1 MQQALG
7 DAFLL
12 QRELRGGMSRVF
24 VAREKALGRTVVL
37 KVLPP
42 ELAAGISADRFRR
55 EIQVAANLQH
65 PHIVPLL
72 SAGQAGQFLYYTMP
86 YIEGESLRER
96 LTSRGELPIPVAVRI
111 LGEVARALAHAH
123 RHGVIHRDIKPDN
136 ILLTGDDAQVAD
148 FGIAKAI
155 AASSEDAGLTSIG
168 VALGTP
174 LYMAPEQAAADPTTD
189 ARADLYSLGVVAY
202 EMLAGQP
209 PFQGRSAAQLLA
221 AHATERPVPLRER
234 RPAVPVA
241 LGDLIMRLLEKRPAD
256 RPQSVDELLLVL
268 EVSHSASD
276 TVATRRV
283 ADTTWEKPSRRR
295 GRWLVGAAAVAV
307 VLVLVL
313 AALMN
318 RNQPVKID
326 RSVVAV
332 APFRVSGADSS
343 LGYLREGMVDLLAAK
358 LGGTEGIRAANPR
371 GLLAAWRKA
380 AGSTGELSEADA
392 IELAEQ
398 GGAGRLIQGDV
409 VGTRQHITINAA
421 VLQRGSRNV
430 ARASVEGSPDSLP
443 RLVDRL
449 AGQLLALEAGEGE
462 QRLANLTGTSLPAL
476 RAYLEGQALIRR
488 GQFKKARERFEAALQ
503 LDSTFA
509 LAGLGV
515 SRAAVWFGQSA
526 DGPPSVL
533 AWKHRDKLPPVDRAL
548 LDVYLGGRWPAPPR
562 LGDMVA
568 LAERFVQVAPD
579 NPEAWYELGDGLYH
593 YGPLIGIADAHQR
606 ASQAFLR
613 ALAIDSTFAP
623 ALEHGSSL
631 ALSLGDTVGARKAL
645 DRILRIDSTSGR
657 VASQQ
662 WVFAIAVGDSAGRAK
677 AVANEKLVAPFA
689 VTFGLSAGL
698 PLQDVDFVL
707 RRNRARAV
715 TAQEQS
721 WVQETS
727 HANSIITGWPSRAV
741 PLLEVGSQA
750 ERLSVLYF
758 EWRFAGGDSAIGTSA
773 AATLESSIGTP
784 VSSAPGASAAR
795 YAGGLHALERGR
807 LDLAERAL
815 ADLRNPRVP
824 PDSAWLREVPS
835 AYALLLEAG
844 LARKRHSPELPKL
857 LRRLDSALVNPSF
870 FPLAIIGN
878 LIVSRLYEE
887 EGDLPH
893 ALAAIRRRLFDLT
906 LAPEYVTY
914 HREEGRL
921 AAMNGDRQGAATAYR
936 RYLALRSGAEPRLQP
951 QVAQVRGELAALE
964 RESTDR

>member
-7 DAFLL
+7 DAFRLE
-12 QRELRGGMSRVF
+12 RELRGGMSRVF
-24 VAREKALGRTVVL
+24 IAREKALGRTVVL

-42 ELAAGISADRFRR
+42 ELAASISADRFRL

-96 LTSRGELPIPVAVRI
+96 LTSKGELPIPVAVRI

-155 AASSEDAGLTSIG
+155 AASSEYAGLTSIG
-168 VALGTP
+168 LALGTP
-174 LYMAPEQAAADPTTD
+174 LYMAPEQAAADPSTD
-189 ARADLYSLGVVAY
+189 ARADLYALGVVAY

-221 AHATERPVPLRER
+221 AHAIERPVPLRER

-268 EVSHSASD
+268 EVSHSASE

-283 ADTTWEKPSRRR
+283 AQTTWEKPSRRR
-295 GRWLVGAAAVAV
+295 GRWLVGAVAAAV

-371 GLLAAWRKA
+371 GLLAVWRKA
-380 AGSTGELSEADA
+380 ADGEPSEADA

-398 GGAGRLIQGDV
+398 VGAGRLIQGDV

-488 GQFKKARERFEAALQ
+488 GQFKKATERFEAALL

-515 SRAAVWFGQSA
+515 SRAGGWLGQPA
-526 DGPPSVL
+526 DGPGSVL
-533 AWKHRDKLPPVDRAL
+533 AWRHRDKLPPVDRAL
-548 LDVYLGGRWPAPPR
+548 LDVYLGGRWPAPP
-562 LGDMVA
+562 LAGDMVT

-613 ALAIDSTFAP
+613 ALALDSTFAP
-623 ALEHGSSL
+623 ALEHGSSV
-631 ALSLGDTVGARKAL
+631 ALSLGDTVGARTAL
-645 DRILRIDSTSGR
+645 DRMLRIDSTSGR
-657 VASQQ
+657 VASAQ
-662 WVFAIAVGDSAGRAK
+662 WQLAMAVGDTALRAR
-677 AVANEKLVAPFA
+677 ALGNEKLVAPI
-689 VTFGLSAGL
+689 VLSMGLSAGL
-698 PLQDVDFVL
+698 PLHDLDLVL
-707 RRNRARAV
+707 RRSRAKAA
-715 TAQEQS
+715 TAREQGLAQL
-721 WVQETS
+721 VS
-727 HANSIITGWPSRAV
+727 HLNSIITGRPSGAM
-741 PLLEVGSQA
+741 PLPDFESQE
-750 ERLSVLYF
+750 ERLSDLYF
-758 EWRFAGGDSAIGTSA
+758 EWRFAGGDSAIGASA
-773 AATLESSIGTP
+773 GATLESAIGTP
-784 VSSAPGASAAR
+784 VSSVPGASAGR

-807 LDLAERAL
+807 VDLAERAL
-815 ADLRNPRVP
+815 ADLRNPRVAS
-824 PDSAWLREVPS
+824 DSAWLREVPA
-835 AYALLLEAG
+835 AYALLLQAG

-870 FPLAIIGN
+870 FPFAITGN

-887 EGDLPH
+887 EGDLPR
-893 ALAAIRRRLFDLT
+893 ALAAIRRRTFDLA
-906 LAPEYVTY
+906 LRPEYVTY

-921 AAMNGDRQGAATAYR
+921 AAMNGDRQGAAIAYR

-951 QVAQVRGELAALE
+951 QVVQVKGELVALE